1 LEESD
6 DQVLAGFERGVFTI
20 TLNSPRVRNALTPG
34 IEAGLRIGLKRA
46 EQSDVRAVVLTGR
59 GPAFCAG
66 ANMKELDSNDDRDE
80 ASLRLRAR
88 EIPESIL
95 LPLARLEKPVI
106 VALNGPAVGA
116 GIGLA
121 LVADYRVWSSSAS
134 MVFAFLRLGLV
145 PDLGIAWS
153 LPRLIGHRLS
163 RDLLLDGRTVA
174 AEEALSLGLADNV
187 VDPDE
192 LQATAETFAR
202 ELAQRPTM
210 AWGATKRLLAR
221 GGDSSLERFLDEEVL
236 VQSGL
241 VRTEDHAEG
250 VRAHLERRSPEFR
263 GR

>member
-88 EIPESIL
+88 IL